1 MKKLLIILLLLAGG
15 AFAAIYFG
23 IGGLIKA
30 GVEKGGS
37 TVLDTETKLESA
49 HLNPLAGSL
58 VLNGLSIA
66 NPPGFKQNPTFAV
79 GSIGVAVDT
88 GSLSGDT
95 IKIETID
102 IVEPEIGLEIST
114 GGTNFGKLLEIVK
127 SKTGGGATKPDEP
140 AADDGKPGTKMLI
153 KKIRITKAKLT
164 VAQSVLMSTSQ
175 SVVLKDIELNDV
187 GSDSKPADFGAMLQ
201 QIFTAI
207 LNAAAENPELK
218 LPADL
223 QNILK
228 GDATKFVGD
237 LQKQADELK
246 NKVLGDAQKQVDD
259 IKKQGQDAVDEA
271 KKKAD
276 ELKEGLGGLLGG
288 KKN

>member
-23 IGGLIKA
+23 IGGLIKT
-30 GVEKGGS
+30 GVEKGGKWA
-37 TVLDTETKLESA
+37 LDTETKLDSA
-49 HLNPLAGSL
+49 HVNPLAGSL
-58 VLNGLSIA
+58 SLNGLSIA
-66 NPPGFKQNPTFAV
+66 NPPGFKQDPTFAV
-79 GSIGVAVDT
+79 GSIAVAVDT

-95 IKIETID
+95 IKIDTID
-102 IVEPEIGLEIST
+102 ILEPEIGLEITT

-127 SKTGGGATKPDEP
+127 SKTGGEAKPDQP
-140 AADDGKPGTKMLI
+140 ADDGKPGKKMLI

-187 GSDSKPADFGAMLQ
+187 GSESKPADFGAMLQ

-228 GDATKFVGD
+228 GDATKFVAD
-237 LQKQADELK
+237 LQKQADQLK
-246 NKVLGDAQKQVDD
+246 DKVLGDAQKQVDD